1 MFYGT
6 SQPGIDQVSTVKTLH
21 GASQPKK
28 TNMKDETIAIR
39 KHIDRTY
46 QKEHSNPLYLTSS
59 FVFDSAEEMAAVF
72 ADEQEGNIYSRYSN
86 PNVDELIEKVALLEE
101 AEGGWATSSG
111 MAAVFTTFAALLK
124 AGDHIVSS
132 RSVFGSTHRL
142 FTEIFPKW
150 GITTTY
156 VDALDY
162 EGYANAMQD
171 NTKILYLETPSNP
184 ALEIIDIERVAT
196 ICKSKNVLFA
206 VDNCFATPVLQKPI
220 TLGADISIHSTTKYM
235 DGQGRTLGGLI
246 LASNALISKIEA
258 FARHTGPALSP
269 FNAWIIS
276 KSIETLS
283 LRVLHMSNGALEIAK
298 RLENHPAIS
307 FVKYPFLESHPNV
320 DVAKKQ
326 MKAGGGIVTFELK
339 GGLDAGRKFLNNLEI
354 FSLTPNLGDAK
365 SIATHPASTTHSKL
379 KPEERLAVGIS
390 DGLVRLS
397 IGLENLEDL
406 WKDIENALK

>member
-1 MFYGT
+1 MN
-6 SQPGIDQVSTVKTLH
+6 
-21 GASQPKK
+21 KK
-28 TNMKDETIAIR
+28 FKELQDETIAIR

-86 PNVDELIEKVALLEE
+86 PNVDELIDKIALLEE
-101 AEGGWATSSG
+101 AESGWATSSG
-111 MAAVFTTFAALLK
+111 MAAVFTTFASLLK

-150 GITTTY
+150 GITTSY

-162 EGYANAMQD
+162 EGYANAIQE

-196 ICKSKNVLFA
+196 ICKAKNILFA
-206 VDNCFATPVLQKPI
+206 VDNCFATPILQKPI
-220 TLGADISIHSTTKYM
+220 KLGADISIHSTTKYM

-246 LASNALISKIEA
+246 LGSNEIIAKMEA

-283 LRVLHMSNGALEIAK
+283 LRVHHMSNGALEIAK
-298 RLENHPAIS
+298 RLESHPAIS

-320 DVAKKQ
+320 EIAKKQ
-326 MKAGGGIVTFELK
+326 MTAGGGIVTFELK
-339 GGLDAGRKFLNNLEI
+339 GGLDAGRKFLNKLEI

-397 IGLENLEDL
+397 IGLEHIEDL
-406 WKDIENALK
+406 WDDLKNALT

>member
-1 MFYGT
+1 MSKNFKEL
-6 SQPGIDQVSTVKTLH
+6 QNETV
-21 GASQPKK
+21 
-28 TNMKDETIAIR
+28 AIR

-101 AEGGWATSSG
+101 SENGWATSSG

-162 EGYANAMQD
+162 DGYANAIQE
-171 NTKILYLETPSNP
+171 NTRILYLETPSNP
-184 ALEIIDIERVAT
+184 ALEIIDIERVAN
-196 ICKSKNVLFA
+196 ICKAKNILFA
-206 VDNCFATPVLQKPI
+206 VDNCFATPILQKPI

-246 LASNALISKIEA
+246 LASNEIIAKIEA

-283 LRVLHMSNGALEIAK
+283 LRVHHMSNGALDIAK
-298 RLENHPAIS
+298 RLESHPAIS

-320 DVAKKQ
+320 VIAKKQ

-339 GGLDAGRKFLNNLEI
+339 GGLDAGRKFLNKLEI

-379 KPEERLAVGIS
+379 KPEERQAVGIS

-397 IGLENLEDL
+397 IGLEHIEDL
-406 WKDIENALK
+406 WNDLENALK